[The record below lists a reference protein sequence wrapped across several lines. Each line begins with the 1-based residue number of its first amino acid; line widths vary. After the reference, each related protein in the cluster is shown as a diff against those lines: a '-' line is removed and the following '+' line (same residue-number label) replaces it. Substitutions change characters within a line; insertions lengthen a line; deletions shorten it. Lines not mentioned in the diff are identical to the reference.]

1 MKTTKT
7 LLALTLTL
15 MLLLSIGTCAFAA
28 DYSATQKYLDSMTE
42 LDGAVC
48 ELQSDKLTI
57 GGSTYE
63 HVKVDY
69 EGELSK
75 YKSHFDICFTEDSS
89 EILMSMTVLNFDAA
103 KLADVLSEVNSLNA
117 STTSVKLYVD
127 TDKNAVMAEFYL
139 LATEESVTDIALY
152 GTGMFIGFTDQVYE
166 LLADYAA

>member
-69 EGELSK
+69 DGELSK

-89 EILMSMTVLNFDAA
+89 EILMSMTVMNYDAA
-103 KLADVLSEVNSLNA
+103 KLADVLHFCSLLGQ
-117 STTSVKLYVD
+117 T
-127 TDKNAVMAEFYL
+127 
-139 LATEESVTDIALY
+139 VTLILP
-152 GTGMFIGFTDQVYE
+152 
-166 LLADYAA
+166 